1 MYITCIKQSIITDK
15 VQPNITLIL
24 NAYRLLLKSESP
36 NIKIKRI
43 KRHFFF
49 FFYINTRNSQK
60 NQDRVQNNLRLS
72 GILGFVVWAS
82 YILNVFSI
90 NIGPV

>member
-1 MYITCIKQSIITDK
+1 MILTISMYIINYIDK

-43 KRHFFF
+43 KRHYFFF
-49 FFYINTRNSQK
+49 LHKYKKFAKKSRQGSK
-60 NQDRVQNNLRLS
+60 
-72 GILGFVVWAS
+72 
-82 YILNVFSI
+82 
-90 NIGPV
+90 